1 MKSLAKTLDMNTII
15 IRKLFEKS
23 EESKQEEL
31 KVAEGLYWDRAQGES
46 REVRLVHSDRGD
58 AVVCVVPDEGQDII
72 KTEDIMKQTQVPACI
87 ETAPNQQDSGVNV
100 AGENAREHP
109 GQGEKNL
116 WVMHTIDKMGQ
127 QVYIISWVEVGKV
140 KVLLGGTE
148 GVVSVM
154 VYMLGLYRK
163 YRQKEVKNFE
173 VKAEEEASP
182 GVVKS
187 LRGLM
192 NFSPCSAFSFTSG
205 DAGLYH
211 WPCGGPG
218 DSQDLWEHIVGHDG
232 FQRGC

>member
-31 KVAEGLYWDRAQGES
+31 EVAEGLYWDRAQGES

-109 GQGEKNL
+109 GQGEMNL
-116 WVMHTIDKMGQ
+116 WLKHTIDKMGQ
-127 QVYIISWVEVGKV
+127 QVYIISWLEVGKV
-140 KVLLGGTE
+140 KVLLGGSE
-148 GVVSVM
+148 GVVSVI

-163 YRQKEVKNFE
+163 YRQEEVKNFE
-173 VKAEEEASP
+173 VKAAEVVECVDKQEIKKFEEYL
-182 GVVKS
+182 S
-187 LRGLM
+187 L
-192 NFSPCSAFSFTSG
+192 FCSSSTRREIHLTS
-205 DAGLYH
+205 
-211 WPCGGPG
+211 
-218 DSQDLWEHIVGHDG
+218 
-232 FQRGC
+232 